1 MGFFAKFFT
10 TSLVCCILGGCV
22 TDGEDDFYEIG
33 VGETLPAFSI
43 KMSMGETVNSRDLKN
58 HVSVIVFFNTG
69 CPDCREELSIVQR
82 VYNYCIEEEIKV
94 RFLCISRNEGDTSVA
109 RYWQKHNITLP
120 YSAQT
125 DRTVYSLFA
134 SSIIP
139 RIYIVSPS
147 LVITHSFTDNPLVSY
162 EALVEAINFS
172 QRML

>member
-58 HVSVIVFFNTG
+58 HVSVIVF
-69 CPDCREELSIVQR
+69 SILAAQTAER
-82 VYNYCIEEEIKV
+82 
-94 RFLCISRNEGDTSVA
+94 
-109 RYWQKHNITLP
+109 ITLP

-147 LVITHSFTDNPLVSY
+147 LVITHSFTDNPLASY
-162 EALVEAINFS
+162 EALMGAINFP
-172 QRML
+172 QRRL